1 MLTNSLFVIQKY
13 IPQEPLIDLECK
25 PFKVKNKRVMLPQ
38 YLSQKL
44 AYYIGYLQGDGC
56 IESNLKRV
64 DFIDEHKSHL
74 NFINY
79 LTYDLFNV
87 SGNIRERFPSL
98 SKKAVYTLEIGS
110 VDVHKFLRK
119 VFSIPVGVKKDL
131 SIPHQM
137 YKNRELMVWY
147 LRGLFDADGTLPK
160 NAISV
165 KQPFLDIT
173 LKDLA
178 FIEEIQKVLQSFGI
192 RTLKPYKRVAKSPHS
207 DFISETWELRI
218 RKRADM
224 ISFINEIGFFSENK
238 ANRIESLLKRLNA
251 PVAQSGY

>member
-1 MLTNSLFVIQKY
+1 MIQKY
-13 IPQEPLIDLECK
+13 IPQEPLVDLEYQH
-25 PFKVKNKRVMLPQ
+25 FKIKNKRVMLPR

-44 AYYIGYLQGDGC
+44 AYYVGYLQGDGC

-64 DFIDEHKSHL
+64 DFIDEHRRQL
-74 NFINY
+74 ECIND
-79 LTYDLFNV
+79 LTYDLFNI

-110 VDVHKFLRK
+110 VDIHKFLQK
-119 VFSIPVGVKKDL
+119 VFSIPVGVKRNL

-137 YKNRELMVWY
+137 YKNDELMVWY

-160 NAISV
+160 DASSV

-173 LKDLA
+173 LKDRE
-178 FIEEIQKVLQSFGI
+178 FIEEIQKVLKSFGI
-192 RTLKPYKRVAKSPHS
+192 ITLKPYKRVAKSPHS

-224 ISFINEIGFFSENK
+224 INFINKIGFFSENK
-238 ANRIESLLKRLNA
+238 ANRIVPLLKRLNA
-251 PVAQSGY
+251 LVAQHG